1 MDLKGISSAMKAK
14 NMICIPF
21 ICLIL
26 ASSAFCLAEDKT
38 STASLDLKIPN
49 ENLPEGFK
57 LLAALPEMDST
68 VNMTDYI
75 KEFYGSKNI
84 GPANVS
90 VGIYQWGKPPEAY
103 DAKITFIQLQDEGYA
118 ESAVSNYKSQETYK
132 NLLARGYPI
141 FGNAT
146 INGHE
151 ALEIKDIRGDESIR
165 YLYLW
170 NIGNIVA
177 FVEGNGDMGKSR
189 DLASATKL

>member
-1 MDLKGISSAMKAK
+1 MKSR

-26 ASSAFCLAEDKT
+26 ASCAFCLGEDKIA
-38 STASLDLKIPN
+38 TASLDLKIPS
-49 ENLPEGFK
+49 EKLPEGFK
-57 LLAALPEMDST
+57 LLAALPEMDPT

-75 KEFYGSKNI
+75 KEFYGPKNI

-90 VGIYQWGKPPEAY
+90 VGIYQWGQPPEAY
-103 DAKITFIQLQDEGYA
+103 DAKITFIQLLDEEYA
-118 ESAVSNYKSQETYK
+118 KAAVSNFKSQETYE

-141 FGNAT
+141 FSNAT

-170 NIGNIVA
+170 NIENIVA